1 MRRSIY
7 LSIIGVTA
15 MLGGIAAPAMAADCA
30 DAQFSDAVL
39 ARFPNIRAVCT
50 EVIEK
55 DGQQY
60 AVVKGDLVRTG
71 TNAVYM
77 KFNMAD
83 GTKSETRKIET
94 RPEFRVKVNG
104 EPVSVRNLAVGQQ
117 LTAYVKV
124 SDPVIALEP
133 AEPTEQLAAYP
144 IEEAGPAPM
153 AANTAEMPRTA
164 GPMPMVASLGA
175 LLLAFAGMLTFLRI
189 RRES

>member
-15 MLGGIAAPAMAADCA
+15 MLGGVAAPALAADCA
-30 DAQFSDAVL
+30 SAQFSDAVL
-39 ARFPNIRAVCT
+39 ARFPNIRSVCT

-71 TNAVYM
+71 TNAVFM
-77 KFNMAD
+77 KMHMAD

-94 RPEFRVKVNG
+94 RPEFRVKIDG
-104 EPVSVRNLAVGQQ
+104 KPTSVRNLAVGQV

-124 SDPVIALEP
+124 SDPVISLEP

-144 IEEAGPAPM
+144 IEEAAPAM
-153 AANTAEMPRTA
+153 AANNAAMPKTA
-164 GPMPMVASLGA
+164 GPMPTVLTLGG
-175 LLLAFAGMLTFLRI
+175 LLLAFAGMLTFLRL

>member
-7 LSIIGVTA
+7 LSILGATVA
-15 MLGGIAAPAMAADCA
+15 LGGITAPAMAADCA
-30 DAQFSDAVL
+30 TAQFSDAVL

-83 GTKSETRKIET
+83 GTKSDTRKIET
-94 RPEFRVKVNG
+94 RPEFRVKVDG
-104 EPVSVRNLAVGQQ
+104 KPVSVRNLAVGQT

-133 AEPTEQLAAYP
+133 AEPTEALAAYP
-144 IEEAGPAPM
+144 IEEAAPAM

-164 GPMPMVASLGA
+164 SQMPLIASLGA
-175 LLLAFAGMLTFLRI
+175 LLLAFAGMLTFFRV
-189 RRES
+189 RREP

>member
-1 MRRSIY
+1 MRRSTY

-15 MLGGIAAPAMAADCA
+15 VLGGVAAPALAADCA
-30 DAQFSDAVL
+30 TAQFSEAVL

-50 EVIEK
+50 DVIEK

-71 TNAVYM
+71 NNAVYM

-83 GTKSETRKIET
+83 GTKSDTRKIET
-94 RPEFRVKVNG
+94 RPEFRVKVDG
-104 EPVSVRNLAVGQQ
+104 KPVSVRNLAVGQQ

-133 AEPTEQLAAYP
+133 AEPTESLASYP
-144 IEEAGPAPM
+144 IQDAAPAM
-153 AANTAEMPRTA
+153 AASNVEMPHTA
-164 GPMPMVASLGA
+164 SALPGVASLGA
-175 LLLAFAGMLTFLRI
+175 LLLAFAGMLTFLRV
-189 RRES
+189 RRQS

>member
-1 MRRSIY
+1 
-7 LSIIGVTA
+7 

-30 DAQFSDAVL
+30 TAQFSDAVL

-50 EVIEK
+50 DVIEK

-77 KFNMAD
+77 KFKMAD
-83 GTKSETRKIET
+83 GTKSDTRKIET
-94 RPEFRVKVNG
+94 RPDFRVKIDG
-104 EPVSVRNLAVGQQ
+104 KPVSVRNLAVGQE

-133 AEPTEQLAAYP
+133 ADTETLAAYP
-144 IEEAGPAPM
+144 IQEAAPAPV
-153 AANTAEMPRTA
+153 AQNTADMPRTA
-164 GPMPMVASLGA
+164 GPMPTVLSFGG

>member
-30 DAQFSDAVL
+30 TAQFSDAVL

-83 GTKSETRKIET
+83 GTKSDTRKIET
-94 RPEFRVKVNG
+94 RPEFRVKVDG
-104 EPVSVRNLAVGQQ
+104 KPVSVRNLAVGQQ

-133 AEPTEQLAAYP
+133 AEPTEALAAYP
-144 IEEAGPAPM
+144 IEEAAPAPV

-164 GPMPMVASLGA
+164 GPMPMTASLGG
-175 LLLAFAGMLTFLRI
+175 LLLAFAGMLTFLRV
-189 RRES
+189 RRQS

>member
-1 MRRSIY
+1 MRRSTY

-15 MLGGIAAPAMAADCA
+15 VLGGVAAPALAADCA
-30 DAQFSDAVL
+30 AAQFSQAVL
-39 ARFPNIRAVCT
+39 DRFPNIRMVCS
-50 EVIEK
+50 EIIEK

-71 TNAVYM
+71 SNAVYM
-77 KFNMAD
+77 KFKLAD
-83 GTKSETRKIET
+83 GTKSDTRKIET
-94 RPEFRVKVNG
+94 KPDFRVKIDG
-104 EPVSVRNLAVGQQ
+104 KPVSVRNLAVGQE

-133 AEPTEQLAAYP
+133 AVASDPIDAYP
-144 IEEAGPAPM
+144 IEEAGPAM

-164 GPMPMVASLGA
+164 SPMPAVAGLGA

-189 RRES
+189 RRTS

>member
-1 MRRSIY
+1 MRRSTY

-15 MLGGIAAPAMAADCA
+15 VLGGVAAPALAADCA
-30 DAQFSDAVL
+30 TAQFSDAVL

-77 KFNMAD
+77 KFKMAD
-83 GTKSETRKIET
+83 GTKSDTRKIET
-94 RPEFRVKVNG
+94 RPEFRVKVDG
-104 EPVSVRNLAVGQQ
+104 KPVSVRNLAVGQT

-144 IEEAGPAPM
+144 IEEAAPAM

-164 GPMPMVASLGA
+164 GPMPLVASLGA
-175 LLLAFAGMLTFLRI
+175 LLLAFAGMLTFLRV
-189 RRES
+189 RREP

>member
-7 LSIIGVTA
+7 LSIIGATVA
-15 MLGGIAAPAMAADCA
+15 LGGITAPAMAADCA
-30 DAQFSDAVL
+30 TAQFSDAVL

-83 GTKSETRKIET
+83 GTKSDTRKIET
-94 RPEFRVKVNG
+94 RPEFRVKVDG
-104 EPVSVRNLAVGQQ
+104 KPVSVRNLAVGQQ

-133 AEPTEQLAAYP
+133 AEPTEALAAYP
-144 IEEAGPAPM
+144 IEEAAPAM

-164 GPMPMVASLGA
+164 GPMPLVASLGA
-175 LLLAFAGMLTFLRI
+175 LLLAFAGMLTFLRV
-189 RRES
+189 RRQS

>member
-15 MLGGIAAPAMAADCA
+15 VLGGVAAPAMAADCST
-30 DAQFSDAVL
+30 AQFSEAVI
-39 ARFPNIRAVCT
+39 ARFPNIRLVCS
-50 EVIEK
+50 EIIEK

-77 KFNMAD
+77 KFKLPD
-83 GTKSETRKIET
+83 GTKSDTRKIET
-94 RPEFRVKVNG
+94 KPDFRVKIDG
-104 EPVSVRNLAVGQQ
+104 KPTSVRNLAVGQE

-133 AEPTEQLAAYP
+133 AVATDPIDAYP
-144 IEEAGPAPM
+144 IEEAGPAM
-153 AANTAEMPRTA
+153 AASTAEMPATA
-164 GPMPMVASLGA
+164 SPMPAFAGLGA

-189 RRES
+189 RRAS

>member
-15 MLGGIAAPAMAADCA
+15 VLGGVSAPVLAADCA
-30 DAQFSDAVL
+30 TAQFSDAVL

-71 TNAVYM
+71 NNAVYM
-77 KFNMAD
+77 KFNLAD
-83 GTKSETRKIET
+83 GTKSDTRKIET
-94 RPEFRVKVNG
+94 RPEFRVKVDG
-104 EPVSVRNLAVGQQ
+104 KPVSVRNLAVGQQ

-133 AEPTEQLAAYP
+133 AESTDQLASYP
-144 IEEAGPAPM
+144 MEEAAPAM

-164 GPMPMVASLGA
+164 SPMPAVASLGA
-175 LLLAFAGMLTFLRI
+175 LLLAFAGMLTFFRL

>member
-30 DAQFSDAVL
+30 TAQFSDAVL

-77 KFNMAD
+77 KFKLAD
-83 GTKSETRKIET
+83 GTKSDTRKIET
-94 RPEFRVKVNG
+94 RPEFRVKVDG
-104 EPVSVRNLAVGQQ
+104 KPVSVRNLAVGQE

-133 AEPTEQLAAYP
+133 AEPADTLAAYP
-144 IEEAGPAPM
+144 IQDAGPAV

-164 GPMPMVASLGA
+164 GPMPTVLSLGG
-175 LLLAFAGMLTFLRI
+175 LLLAFAGVLTFLRV

>member
-1 MRRSIY
+1 MRRSTY

-15 MLGGIAAPAMAADCA
+15 VLGGVAAPALAADCA
-30 DAQFSDAVL
+30 TAQFSDTVL

-71 TNAVYM
+71 NNAVYM
-77 KFNMAD
+77 KFKLAD
-83 GTKSETRKIET
+83 GTKSDTRKIAT
-94 RPEFRVKVNG
+94 APERRVMIEGK
-104 EPVSVRNLAVGQQ
+104 PVSVRNLAVGQE

-133 AEPTEQLAAYP
+133 AMDEPLALAP
-144 IEEAGPAPM
+144 IEPAAP
-153 AANTAEMPRTA
+153 
-164 GPMPMVASLGA
+164 
-175 LLLAFAGMLTFLRI
+175 
-189 RRES
+189 

>member
-7 LSIIGVTA
+7 LSIIGATA
-15 MLGGIAAPAMAADCA
+15 VLGGFTAPAMAADCST
-30 DAQFSDAVL
+30 AQFSDAVL
-39 ARFPNIRAVCT
+39 ARFPNIRSVCT

-77 KFNMAD
+77 KFKMAD
-83 GTKSETRKIET
+83 GTKSDTRKIET
-94 RPEFRVKVNG
+94 RPEFRVKVDG
-104 EPVSVRNLAVGQQ
+104 KPVSVRNLAVGQE

-124 SDPVIALEP
+124 SDPVISLEP
-133 AEPTEQLAAYP
+133 AEPTEQLASYP
-144 IEEAGPAPM
+144 IEEAAPAPV
-153 AANTAEMPRTA
+153 AANTADMPRTA
-164 GPMPMVASLGA
+164 GPMPTVLSFGG

>member
-15 MLGGIAAPAMAADCA
+15 VLGGVAAPALAADCA
-30 DAQFSDAVL
+30 SAQFSDSVL

-71 TNAVYM
+71 NNAVYM
-77 KFNMAD
+77 KFNLAD
-83 GTKSETRKIET
+83 GTKSDTRKIET
-94 RPEFRVKVNG
+94 RPEFRVKVDG
-104 EPVSVRNLAVGQQ
+104 KPVSVRNLAVGQQ

-133 AEPTEQLAAYP
+133 AESSDQIAAYP
-144 IEEAGPAPM
+144 IQEAAPAM

-164 GPMPMVASLGA
+164 SPMPAVASLGA
-175 LLLAFAGMLTFLRI
+175 LLLAFAGMLTFFRL

>member
-1 MRRSIY
+1 MRRSTY

-15 MLGGIAAPAMAADCA
+15 VLGGVAAPALAADCA
-30 DAQFSDAVL
+30 TAQFSDAVL

-77 KFNMAD
+77 KFKMAD
-83 GTKSETRKIET
+83 GTKSDTRKIET
-94 RPEFRVKVNG
+94 RPEFRVKVDG
-104 EPVSVRNLAVGQQ
+104 KPVSVRNLAVGQE

-133 AEPTEQLAAYP
+133 AESTDQLASYP
-144 IEEAGPAPM
+144 MEEAAPAM

-175 LLLAFAGMLTFLRI
+175 LLLAFAGMLTFLRV